1 MTKKA
6 IFGFI
11 ISCSF
16 AFNAAVI
23 GMWLT
28 HSIPKHFS
36 NHERCEGIRGAGGS
50 CPMQALLG
58 VSDSVWAPIKPQ
70 ISKYRKSAQEICVG
84 VTSARA
90 SLLNELEKDCPDTS
104 TLKVLRTNIL
114 SGQEKMQELSMN
126 HILLEKSMLSPA
138 QRHRFFRALRSSSGC
153 LEGKPGMMGL
163 SKFADCVSVPDSAS
177 GVHDPDQMERD
188 TEDCEKNHK

>member
-6 IFGFI
+6 IFGFLI
-11 ISCSF
+11 ACSF

-28 HSIPKHFS
+28 HSIPRHFP
-36 NHERCEGIRGAGGS
+36 NHERCEAIRGTGGS

-58 VSDSVWAPIKPQ
+58 INDSVWAPIKPQ
-70 ISKYRKSAQEICVG
+70 ISKYRKSAQEICAN
-84 VTSARA
+84 VTVARA
-90 SLLNELEKDCPDTS
+90 SLLNELEKERPDTS
-104 TLKVLRTNIL
+104 LLKILRGQIL

-126 HILLEKSMLSPA
+126 HILLEKSMLSTA
-138 QRHRFFRALRSSSGC
+138 QRQRFFRALRSSSGC
-153 LEGKPGMMGL
+153 LEGKSGMMDL
-163 SKFADCVSVPDSAS
+163 SKFADCVSIPDSAS
-177 GVHDPDQMERD
+177 GVHDPDQMEGG

>member
-6 IFGFI
+6 IFGFLI
-11 ISCSF
+11 ACSL

-28 HSIPKHFS
+28 HSIPRHFPKCGRYEA
-36 NHERCEGIRGAGGS
+36 HGCEGMA

-70 ISKYRKSAQEICVG
+70 ISEYRKSAQEISMTVAA
-84 VTSARA
+84 TRA
-90 SLLNELEKDCPDTS
+90 SLLNELEKEPPDTAV
-104 TLKVLRTNIL
+104 LKALRGRIL
-114 SGQEKMQELSMN
+114 SGQEKMQELSAN
-126 HILLEKSMLSPA
+126 HILLEKSMLSPD

-153 LEGKPGMMGL
+153 MEGN
-163 SKFADCVSVPDSAS
+163 
-177 GVHDPDQMERD
+177 MEDYRGR
-188 TEDCEKNHK
+188 HK

>member
-6 IFGFI
+6 IFGFLI
-11 ISCSF
+11 ACSF

-28 HSIPKHFS
+28 HSIPRHFS
-36 NHERCEGIRGAGGS
+36 NHERCEAGAGGS

-58 VSDSVWAPIKPQ
+58 ISDSVWTPIKPQ
-70 ISKYRKSAQEICVG
+70 ISEYRTSAKEICGSVAA
-84 VTSARA
+84 ARA
-90 SLLNELEKDCPDTS
+90 SLLSELEKQRPDTA
-104 TLKVLRTNIL
+104 TLKVLRGKIL

-138 QRHRFFRALRSSSGC
+138 QQHRFFRALRSSSGC

-163 SKFADCVSVPDSAS
+163 SKFADCISIPDSVS
-177 GVHDPDQMERD
+177 CLHDQMEKGMK
-188 TEDCEKNHK
+188 DCKKNQQ